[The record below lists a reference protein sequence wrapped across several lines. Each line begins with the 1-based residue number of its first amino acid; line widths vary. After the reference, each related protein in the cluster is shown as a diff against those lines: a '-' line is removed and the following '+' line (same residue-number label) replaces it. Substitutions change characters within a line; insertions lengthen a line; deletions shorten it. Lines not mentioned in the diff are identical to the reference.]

1 MTTLGSLTALYQD
14 CSVFYAEKHQR
25 TDKATVTQQL
35 ELLQKICQ
43 QTVQLAYKTPFL
55 LLSQLSLTPATGLVS
70 SKLFI
75 KQAALLTAIAMAG
88 RWPEELLFQ
97 LLKSCLLQPLSVTA
111 LLEKSAKAEELNAAE
126 QQQLKFPAMV
136 TIRQQQE
143 LVEKAGVLNLLRQCY
158 GKNKGL
164 ATWQSSYFSQ
174 LISFCWQVTRLMLPG
189 AGKLIALE
197 KISVV
202 LLPQATATELQF
214 WRALS
219 CLNSCCY
226 STGRF
231 VRDYEAN
238 LALLLCEITTTDQ
251 LQLLVQP
258 YDKSTKQLQPA
269 LTVASADWQLL
280 NPRQYTEDNWLSGW
294 KQDNLLLPEW
304 PETANLPALSWLQQ
318 LSHAAKVSQ
327 QTELIEQHPWLMQQ
341 LQQKASAQ
349 SRQQQKIQSTQHAI
363 AMLGQE
369 QLLPLLKQAWL
380 EQHCQQ
386 QHQPHNDY
394 LLEFRRVLAK
404 ALFMLTQPIKFY
416 ALTMQQAELLAW
428 CLCWPLWQQ
437 SELRFLALAHPGQSI
452 CLVSQWLKQQ
462 LWQSEHYQ
470 QLVLKTLKHLQFNQ
484 SWQDAS
490 LHYRALPTSTH
501 SYPMAFVLAF
511 TFDLAA
517 SVFSDSDDT
526 SRLEHSYKFVEP
538 YLTMQLC
545 SASDWQAELVEQTQ
559 PVTQLIAGCSF
570 ISPFSKVMPQ
580 EVTDLSQMSA

>member
-1 MTTLGSLTALYQD
+1 MATLGSLTALYKD
-14 CSVFYAEKHQR
+14 CNVFYAEKHGL
-25 TDKATVTQQL
+25 TASQQL
-35 ELLQKICQ
+35 ALLQKICQ
-43 QTVQLAYKTPFL
+43 QTAQLACKTPFL

-75 KQAALLTAIAMAG
+75 KQAALLTTIAMAG

-97 LLKSCLLQPLSVTA
+97 LLKCCLLQPLAVSV
-111 LLEKSAKAEELNAAE
+111 LLEKSAKAEELSAVE
-126 QQQLKFPAMV
+126 QQQLKFPAVV
-136 TIRQQQE
+136 TIKLHKE
-143 LVEKAGVLNLLRQCY
+143 LAEKAGVLNLLRQCY

-164 ATWQSSYFSQ
+164 ATWQSPYFSQ

-197 KISVV
+197 KIATQ
-202 LLPQATATELQF
+202 LLPQATVTEQQF
-214 WRALS
+214 WLALA
-219 CLNSCCY
+219 CLNSSSY

-231 VRDYEAN
+231 VRDSDAN
-238 LALLLCEITTTDQ
+238 LALLLSEMNTSEQ
-251 LQLLVQP
+251 MQLLVQP
-258 YDKSTKQLQPA
+258 YDKSTKQLLAVQTVPA
-269 LTVASADWQLL
+269 ADWQLL
-280 NPRQYTEDNWLSGW
+280 NPRQYSQDDWLNGW
-294 KQDNLLLPEW
+294 QQDNEFLPQW
-304 PETANLPALSWLQQ
+304 PEPADLPALSWLQQ

-341 LQQKASAQ
+341 LQEKASAQ

-386 QHQPHNDY
+386 QHQPLHDW

-416 ALTMQQAELLAW
+416 ALTLQQAELLAW

-437 SELRFLALAHPGQSI
+437 SDLRFLALSHPTQAMS
-452 CLVSQWLKQQ
+452 LVSQLLKQQ

-470 QLVLKTLKHLQFNQ
+470 QLALKTLKHLQFNQ
-484 SWQDAS
+484 SWQDAC
-490 LHYRALPTSTH
+490 LHYRALPTSSQSH
-501 SYPMAFVLAF
+501 PMAFVLAF
-511 TFDLAA
+511 AFDLTA
-517 SVFSDSDDT
+517 SVFSDSDDKD
-526 SRLEHSYKFVEP
+526 RLAHSYKFVEP
-538 YLTMQLC
+538 QLTAQLC
-545 SASDWQAELVEQTQ
+545 SASDWQALLIEHSQ
-559 PVTQLIAGCSF
+559 PVTQLIASCSF

>member
-14 CSVFYAEKHQR
+14 CGVFYTQKQQLSA
-25 TDKATVTQQL
+25 AQQL
-35 ELLQKICQ
+35 ELLQQICR
-43 QTVQLAYKTPFL
+43 QTAQLACKTPFL
-55 LLSQLSLTPATGLVS
+55 LISQLSLTPATGQVS
-70 SKLFI
+70 CQLFI

-97 LLKSCLLQPLSVTA
+97 LLKCSLLQPLAVTA
-111 LLEKSAKAEELNAAE
+111 LLEKSAKAEELSTAE
-126 QQQLKFPAMV
+126 QQQLKFPALV
-136 TIRQQQE
+136 TIKQHKE

-164 ATWQSSYFSQ
+164 ATWQSPYFSQ

-202 LLPQATATELQF
+202 LLPQATVTEQQF
-214 WRALS
+214 WLALS
-219 CLNSCCY
+219 YLNSSSY

-231 VRDYEAN
+231 VRDSDAN
-238 LALLLCEITTTDQ
+238 LALLLCEIQTTEQ
-251 LQLLVQP
+251 KQLLLQP
-258 YDKSTKQLQPA
+258 YDKGAKQLLPA
-269 LTVASADWQLL
+269 LTVSATDWQLL
-280 NPRQYTEDNWLSGW
+280 NPRQYSQDNWLCGW
-294 KQDNLLLPEW
+294 QQDNVFLPQW
-304 PETANLPALSWLQQ
+304 PQPTDLPALSWLQQ
-318 LSHAAKVSQ
+318 LCLAAKVSQ
-327 QTELIEQHPWLMQQ
+327 QTELIEQHTWLMQQ
-341 LQQKASAQ
+341 LQEKASAQ

-386 QHQPHNDY
+386 QHQPLHNS

-404 ALFMLTQPIKFY
+404 ALFLLTQPIKFY
-416 ALTMQQAELLAW
+416 SLTLQQAELLAW

-437 SELRFLALAHPGQSI
+437 SELRFLALSHPTQPV
-452 CLVSQWLKQQ
+452 CLINQWLKQQ

-470 QLVLKTLKHLQFNQ
+470 QLTLKTLKHLQFSQ
-484 SWQDAS
+484 SWQDAC
-490 LHYRALPTSTH
+490 LHYRTLPVSSH
-501 SYPMAFVLAF
+501 SHPMAFVLAF
-511 TFDLAA
+511 AFDLTA
-517 SVFSDSDDT
+517 SVFSDGDDKN
-526 SRLEHSYKFVEP
+526 RLDHSYKFVEP
-538 YLTMQLC
+538 QLAAQSC
-545 SASDWQAELVEQTQ
+545 SASEWQALLIEQTQ
-559 PVTQLIAGCSF
+559 PVTQLMASCSF

>member
-1 MTTLGSLTALYQD
+1 MATLGSLTALHQN
-14 CSVFYAEKHQR
+14 CSDFYSKNHELSLAM
-25 TDKATVTQQL
+25 QL
-35 ELLQKICQ
+35 DLLQQICKLC
-43 QTVQLAYKTPFL
+43 TQLAYQSPFL
-55 LLSQLSLTPATGLVS
+55 LLSQLSLTPATGCIS

-75 KQAALLTAIAMAG
+75 KEAALLTAIAMAG
-88 RWPEELLFQ
+88 RWPEELFIQ
-97 LLKSCLLQPLSVTA
+97 LLKSCLLQHLSVTA
-111 LLEKSAKAEELNAAE
+111 LLEKSAKAEELNALE
-126 QQQLKFPAMV
+126 QQQLKFPAVV
-136 TIRQQQE
+136 TIKQHKE
-143 LVEKAGVLNLLRQCY
+143 LAEKAGVLNLLRQCY

-164 ATWQSSYFSQ
+164 SSWQSPYFSQ

-197 KISVV
+197 KISTQ

-214 WRALS
+214 WQALS
-219 CLNSCCY
+219 CLNSSSY

-231 VRDYEAN
+231 VRDSDAN
-238 LALLLCEITTTDQ
+238 LALLLCETQTKEQ
-251 LQLLVQP
+251 MQLLLQP
-258 YDKSTKQLQPA
+258 YDKSTKQLLPPQ
-269 LTVASADWQLL
+269 TVTAAGWQLL
-280 NPRQYTEDNWLSGW
+280 NPRQYSQDDWLNGW
-294 KQDNLLLPEW
+294 QQDNKLLPQW
-304 PETANLPALSWLQQ
+304 PETADLPALSWLQQ

-327 QTELIEQHPWLMQQ
+327 QAELIEQHSWLMQQ
-341 LQQKASAQ
+341 LQEKASAQ

-386 QHQPHNDY
+386 QHQPHHHW

-404 ALFMLTQPIKFY
+404 ALYLLTQPVKFY
-416 ALTMQQAELLAW
+416 ALTSQQAELLAW

-437 SELRFLALAHPGQSI
+437 SDLRFLALSHPTEP
-452 CLVSQWLKQQ
+452 VSLISPWLKQQ

-470 QLVLKTLKHLQFNQ
+470 QLALKTLKHLQFNQ
-484 SWQDAS
+484 SWQDAC
-490 LHYRALPTSTH
+490 LHYRALPTATH

-511 TFDLAA
+511 AFDLTA

-526 SRLEHSYKFVEP
+526 DRLTHSYKFVEP
-538 YLTMQLC
+538 HFTTKPQTA
-545 SASDWQAELVEQTQ
+545 SAAADWQALLIEQTR
-559 PVTQLIAGCSF
+559 PVTQLIASCSF